1 MSDIDTLYDHLLEKQ
16 FIPSPKPMITIDK
29 YSANMHELIRKF
41 NDNPFITQEFYEEY
55 EFTLMEFSN
64 CLATERVSVNYEK
77 IQMDLDYS
85 KKFTELRDECK
96 SNADCEA
103 KTDWLFAERKAKRK
117 SLDNVMNMYNDLVWN
132 YRRWWGVM
140 QSSIIWNR
148 QDEKRQDTAMQADYN
163 SMIA

>member
-1 MSDIDTLYDHLLEKQ
+1 MK
-16 FIPSPKPMITIDK
+16 TIDR
-29 YSANMHELIRKF
+29 YSADMQELIRKF

-55 EFTLMEFSN
+55 EFALMEFSN

-77 IQMDLDYS
+77 IQMDQEYT
-85 KKFTELRDECK
+85 KKFNEIRQDTK
-96 SNADCEA
+96 TNADAEA
-103 KTDWLFAERKAKRK
+103 KTDLLFVDRKAKRW

-132 YRRWWGVM
+132 YRRWWSVL

-163 SMIA
+163 SIVW

>member
-1 MSDIDTLYDHLLEKQ
+1 MSDIDTLYDHLLEQQ
-16 FIPSPKPMITIDK
+16 FIPSPKTMTTIDK

-41 NDNPFITQEFYEEY
+41 NESPFITQEFYEEY

-85 KKFTELRDECK
+85 RKFTELRDECK

-117 SLDNVMNMYNDLVWN
+117 SLDNTMNMYNDLIWN
-132 YRRWWGVM
+132 YRRRWDTM
-140 QSSIIWNR
+140 KSSIIWER
-148 QDEKRQDTAMQADYN
+148 QDNKRIDTVM
-163 SMIA
+163 SWM

>member
-1 MSDIDTLYDHLLEKQ
+1 MSDIDTVYDHY
-16 FIPSPKPMITIDK
+16 MIDKNFTSTFKLMTTIDK

-41 NDNPFITQEFYEEY
+41 NDNPFITQEFLEEY
-55 EFTLMEFSN
+55 EFALLEFSN
-64 CLATERVSVNYEK
+64 CLATEKVSVNYEK

-117 SLDNVMNMYNDLVWN
+117 SLDNVMNMYNDLIRN
-132 YRRWWGVM
+132 YRRRWDTM
-140 QSSIIWNR
+140 KSSIIWER
-148 QDEKRQDTAMQADYN
+148 QDNKRIDTVMSWIQ
-163 SMIA
+163 

>member
-1 MSDIDTLYDHLLEKQ
+1 MK
-16 FIPSPKPMITIDK
+16 TIDR
-29 YSANMHELIRKF
+29 YSADMHELIRKF

-55 EFTLMEFSN
+55 EFALMEFSN

-77 IQMDLDYS
+77 IQIDQEYT
-85 KKFTELRDECK
+85 KKFNEIRQDTK
-96 SNADCEA
+96 TNADAEA
-103 KTDWLFAERKAKRK
+103 KTDLLFVDRKAKRR

-132 YRRWWGVM
+132 YRRWWSVL

-163 SMIA
+163 NIVW

>member
-1 MSDIDTLYDHLLEKQ
+1 MK
-16 FIPSPKPMITIDK
+16 TIDR
-29 YSANMHELIRKF
+29 YSADMQELIRKF

-55 EFTLMEFSN
+55 EFALMEFSN

-77 IQMDLDYS
+77 IQIDQEYT
-85 KKFTELRDECK
+85 KKFNEIRQDTK
-96 SNADCEA
+96 TNADAEA
-103 KTDWLFAERKAKRK
+103 KTDLLFVDRKAKRR

-132 YRRWWGVM
+132 YRRWWSVL

-163 SMIA
+163 NIVW

>member
-1 MSDIDTLYDHLLEKQ
+1 MK
-16 FIPSPKPMITIDK
+16 TIDR
-29 YSANMHELIRKF
+29 YSADMQELIRKF

-55 EFTLMEFSN
+55 EFALMEFSN

-77 IQMDLDYS
+77 IQMDQEYT
-85 KKFTELRDECK
+85 KKFNEIRQDTK
-96 SNADCEA
+96 TNADAEA
-103 KTDWLFAERKAKRK
+103 KTDLLFVDRKAKRR

-132 YRRWWGVM
+132 YRRWWSVL

-163 SMIA
+163 NIVW

>member
-1 MSDIDTLYDHLLEKQ
+1 MK
-16 FIPSPKPMITIDK
+16 TIDR
-29 YSANMHELIRKF
+29 YSADMHELIRKF
-41 NDNPFITQEFYEEY
+41 NESPFITQEFYEEY

-77 IQMDLDYS
+77 IQMDQEYT
-85 KKFTELRDECK
+85 KKFNEIRQDTK
-96 SNADCEA
+96 TNADAEA
-103 KTDWLFAERKAKRK
+103 KTDLIFVDRKAKRK

-148 QDEKRQDTAMQADYN
+148 QDEKRQDTAMQADYQD
-163 SMIA
+163 MIQ

>member
-1 MSDIDTLYDHLLEKQ
+1 MK
-16 FIPSPKPMITIDK
+16 TIDR
-29 YSANMHELIRKF
+29 YSADMHELIRKF

-55 EFTLMEFSN
+55 EFALMEFSN

-77 IQMDLDYS
+77 IQMDQEYT
-85 KKFTELRDECK
+85 KKFNEIRQDTK
-96 SNADCEA
+96 TNADAEA
-103 KTDWLFAERKAKRK
+103 KTDLLFVDRKAKRR

-132 YRRWWGVM
+132 YRRWWSVL

-163 SMIA
+163 SIVW

>member
-1 MSDIDTLYDHLLEKQ
+1 MK
-16 FIPSPKPMITIDK
+16 TIDR
-29 YSANMHELIRKF
+29 YSADMQELIRKF
-41 NDNPFITQEFYEEY
+41 NDNPFITQEFVEEY
-55 EFTLMEFSN
+55 EFALLEFSN

-117 SLDNVMNMYNDLVWN
+117 SLDNTMNMYNDLIWN
-132 YRRWWGVM
+132 YRRWWDTM
-140 QSSIIWNR
+140 KSSIIWER
-148 QDEKRQDTAMQADYN
+148 QDNKRIDSVM
-163 SMIA
+163 SWM

>member
-1 MSDIDTLYDHLLEKQ
+1 MSDIDTLYDHLLEQQ
-16 FIPSPKPMITIDK
+16 FIPSPKTMTTIDK

-117 SLDNVMNMYNDLVWN
+117 SLDNTMNMYNDLIWN
-132 YRRWWGVM
+132 YRRRWDTM
-140 QSSIIWNR
+140 KSSIIWER
-148 QDEKRQDTAMQADYN
+148 QDNKRIDTVM
-163 SMIA
+163 SWM

>member
-1 MSDIDTLYDHLLEKQ
+1 MK
-16 FIPSPKPMITIDK
+16 TIDR
-29 YSANMHELIRKF
+29 YSADMQELIRKF

-55 EFTLMEFSN
+55 EFALMEFSN

-77 IQMDLDYS
+77 ILLDQEYT
-85 KKFTELRDECK
+85 KKFNEIRQDTK
-96 SNADCEA
+96 TNADAEA
-103 KTDWLFAERKAKRK
+103 KTDLLFVDRKAKRR

-132 YRRWWGVM
+132 YRRWWSVL

-163 SMIA
+163 NIVW

>member
-1 MSDIDTLYDHLLEKQ
+1 MK
-16 FIPSPKPMITIDK
+16 TIDR
-29 YSANMHELIRKF
+29 YSADMQELIRKF

-55 EFTLMEFSN
+55 EFALMEFSN

-77 IQMDLDYS
+77 IQMDQEYT
-85 KKFTELRDECK
+85 KKFNEIRQDTK
-96 SNADCEA
+96 TNADAEA
-103 KTDWLFAERKAKRK
+103 KTDWLFVDRKAKRR

-132 YRRWWGVM
+132 YRRWWSVL

-163 SMIA
+163 NIVW

>member
-1 MSDIDTLYDHLLEKQ
+1 MSDIDTLYDHLLEQQ
-16 FIPSPKPMITIDK
+16 FIPSPKTMTTIDK

-64 CLATERVSVNYEK
+64 CLATEKISVNYEK

-117 SLDNVMNMYNDLVWN
+117 SLDNTMNMYNDLIWN
-132 YRRWWGVM
+132 YRRWWDTM
-140 QSSIIWNR
+140 KSSIIWER
-148 QDEKRQDTAMQADYN
+148 QDNKRIDTVM
-163 SMIA
+163 SWM

>member
-1 MSDIDTLYDHLLEKQ
+1 MSDIDTFYDHLLEQQ
-16 FIPSPKPMITIDK
+16 FITSPKTMTTIDK

-41 NDNPFITQEFYEEY
+41 NDNPFITQEFLEEY
-55 EFTLMEFSN
+55 EFALLEFSN

-85 KKFTELRDECK
+85 KRFTELRDECK

-117 SLDNVMNMYNDLVWN
+117 SLDNTMNMYNDLIWN
-132 YRRWWGVM
+132 YRRRWDTM
-140 QSSIIWNR
+140 KSSIIWER
-148 QDEKRQDTAMQADYN
+148 QDNKRIDTVM
-163 SMIA
+163 SWM